1 MSFKDALINLG
12 NLTVAGIAHNY
23 GIDALPE
30 SLSRSQLPALLVMP
44 IDTQGDKLFRERGF
58 AFEGIAFGSGT
69 KTVRFVLSHLL
80 LLAPVEKGKGM
91 REHLS
96 LLADCIDS
104 YMLALAAD
112 ITLSNSIE
120 EAAEVGFEPGV
131 YRLGQSQYYGCAFRH
146 TWVIGVQDVD

>member
-1 MSFKDALINLG
+1 MSFKTALEMLG
-12 NLTVAGIAHNY
+12 DLSVEGIAHNY
-23 GIDALPE
+23 GIDELPE

-44 IDTQGDKLFRERGF
+44 IDTQGDKIFRERGL
-58 AFEGIAFGSGT
+58 AFEGIAFGNGT
-69 KTVRFVLSHLL
+69 KTVRFAVTHLL

-96 LLADCIDS
+96 LLAECIDS

-120 EAAEVGFEPGV
+120 EAAEVGFELGV
-131 YRLGQSQYYGCAFRH
+131 YQLGQSQYYGCAFRH
-146 TWVIGVQDVD
+146 IWVIGVQDGD